1 MATRVRSALA
11 TVVGWLL
18 LVVALTPLFP
28 MSDTVIAIGP
38 PEKLLRG
45 LPEGEMVTLAAGSVS
60 LALAVETPAQV
71 RSLYRAGA
79 WLVLPATRGACIEQ
93 ARAEQDGAEQRQ
105 FHARHLGIEARHVYV
120 HR

>member
-1 MATRVRSALA
+1 MTTDPGLVPLPFDRAAIRRAIVRGSLA
-11 TVVGWLL
+11 VAGWLL

-38 PEKLLRG
+38 PERLLRA
-45 LPEGEMVTLAAGSVS
+45 LPEGGVVTLAAGSVS

-93 ARAEQDGAEQRQ
+93 ARAAPRPMM
-105 FHARHLGIEARHVYV
+105 
-120 HR
+120 